1 VGGAEEEER
10 YGLTATQEGM
20 LFHSLL
26 APESSVY
33 IVQKSYTL
41 RGQLDVAALR
51 RAWEEVMA
59 RHAVLRT
66 SYSWEAEGEPR
77 QIVHRGVKL
86 PWSQQDWRGLNAEQ
100 QQAALEEFLAADR
113 ARGFDLATPPLL
125 RLSLFILS
133 DNVCQFTWT
142 HHHLLLDG
150 WSAAIVLQEVAALYQ
165 AYARSESLQLPRRRP
180 FRDYI
185 SWLRE
190 QNMQGAEQFWR
201 RELRG
206 LNAPT
211 PLGSQTTHAHS
222 RRAEEQYKK
231 VQVQLSRQSTE
242 ALQRFARSQQVTLNT
257 LVQGAWALLLS
268 RYSGEAEVV
277 FGTVV
282 SGRPAALEGVEQMVG
297 MFINTLPVRVEV
309 ADEQVV
315 GEWLR
320 QLQERQAEA
329 REYEAVSLVQVQ
341 GWSEIERGQPLFES
355 IIVFENYPVEQTTE
369 AQAEGLQ
376 IPDVRSF
383 ERNVYPLAILVMPS
397 TQLTLQ
403 AIYESHRFD
412 TNQVKRMLQHLD
424 TVLEGI
430 ANHPDWELIDIS
442 LLMDGQQDA
451 VPPSLDPQV
460 TFGSDNFV
468 F

>member
-1 VGGAEEEER
+1 M
-10 YGLTATQEGM
+10 QEGM

-41 RGQLDVAALR
+41 RGQLNVAALQ
-51 RAWEEVMA
+51 RAWEEVVA

-66 SYSWEAEGEPR
+66 SYSWETEGEPR
-77 QIVHRGVKL
+77 QIVHRGVPL
-86 PWSQQDWRGLNAEQ
+86 PWSQEDWRALNAEQ

-133 DNVCQFTWT
+133 DNVCQLVSTS
-142 HHHLLLDG
+142 HQLLLDG
-150 WSAAIVLQEVAALYQ
+150 WSAVIVLQEVAALYQ
-165 AYARSESLQLPRRRP
+165 AYVRAESLQLPRRRP

-185 SWLRE
+185 NWLRE
-190 QNMQGAEQFWR
+190 QNLAEAEQFWH

-206 LNAPT
+206 ISAPT
-211 PLGSQTTHAHS
+211 ALGSQTSQANA
-222 RRAEEQYKK
+222 RRAEDQYKEM
-231 VQVQLSRQSTE
+231 QVQLSRESTE
-242 ALQRFARSQQVTLNT
+242 ALQQFVRSQQVTLNT

-268 RYSGEAEVV
+268 HYSGEAEVV

-282 SGRPAALEGVEQMVG
+282 SGRPAALAGVEQMVG
-297 MFINTLPVRVEV
+297 MFINTLPVRVGVAAEQEV
-309 ADEQVV
+309 GA
-315 GEWLR
+315 WLR
-320 QLQERQAEA
+320 QLQEHQAEA

-341 GWSEIERGQPLFES
+341 GWSEIERGQSLFES
-355 IIVFENYPVEQTTE
+355 IIVFENYPVEQTTK

-397 TQLTLQ
+397 AQLTLQ

-412 TNQVKRMLQHLD
+412 TNQVKQMLQHLVI
-424 TVLEGI
+424 VLEGI

-442 LLMDGQQDA
+442 LLMDGQQNI
-451 VPPSLDPQV
+451 VTPSLDPQV

>member
-1 VGGAEEEER
+1 
-10 YGLTATQEGM
+10 
-20 LFHSLL
+20 
-26 APESSVY
+26 
-33 IVQKSYTL
+33 
-41 RGQLDVAALR
+41 
-51 RAWEEVMA
+51 
-59 RHAVLRT
+59 
-66 SYSWEAEGEPR
+66 
-77 QIVHRGVKL
+77 
-86 PWSQQDWRGLNAEQ
+86 
-100 QQAALEEFLAADR
+100 
-113 ARGFDLATPPLL
+113 
-125 RLSLFILS
+125 
-133 DNVCQFTWT
+133 
-142 HHHLLLDG
+142 
-150 WSAAIVLQEVAALYQ
+150 VLQEVSALYQ
-165 AYARSESLQLPRRRP
+165 AYARAESLSLPKRRP

-185 SWLRE
+185 NWLRA
-190 QNMQGAEQFWR
+190 QNLQEAEHFWR

-206 LNAPT
+206 ISAPT
-211 PLGSQTTHAHS
+211 PLGSQTTQS
-222 RRAEEQYKK
+222 RRAEEQY
-231 VQVQLSRQSTE
+231 QEMEVQLSRESTE

-257 LVQGAWALLLS
+257 MVQGAWALLLS
-268 RYSGEAEVV
+268 RYSGETEVV

-282 SGRPAALEGVEQMVG
+282 SGRPAALRGVEQMVG
-297 MFINTLPVRVEV
+297 MFINTLPVRVGV
-309 ADEQVV
+309 AEDEEV

-320 QLQERQAEA
+320 QLQERQSEA

-369 AQAEGLQ
+369 AHAEGLR

-403 AIYESHRFD
+403 AIYELHRFD
-412 TNQVKRMLQHLD
+412 ANQVKQMLQDLV

-442 LLMDGQQDA
+442 LLMDGQEDA
-451 VPPSLDPQV
+451 VQPSLDPQV